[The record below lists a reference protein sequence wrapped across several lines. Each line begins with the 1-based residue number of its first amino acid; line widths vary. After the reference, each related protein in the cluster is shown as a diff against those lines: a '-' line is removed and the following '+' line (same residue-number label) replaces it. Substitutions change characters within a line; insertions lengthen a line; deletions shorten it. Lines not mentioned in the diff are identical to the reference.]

1 MNFTTLCSFVY
12 IVLVMGKTAV
22 FLFECFYCNQ
32 ISQGHLRR
40 DLLKSINKPGIKAF
54 DNLCLRGYAD
64 LI

>member
-12 IVLVMGKTAV
+12 IVLVMKIL
-22 FLFECFYCNQ
+22 LFEYFYCNQ
-32 ISQGHLRR
+32 ISEGHLRR